1 MDDKHIIKLLFDRS
15 EQALALLARQFGPR
29 LLLTAR
35 NILGDA
41 QDAEECVNDGY
52 LCLWNTVPVERPR
65 LFAAYLYK
73 ILRNLAMKRL
83 TRNRAE
89 KRSPVFEE
97 LVSELE
103 DYLPS
108 AETVESQMEQREL
121 KRLIEEFL
129 DSLTP
134 ENRKIFMRRYWFSES
149 YEKIA
154 KDLGLSK
161 SNVSMH
167 LKRTKEKMRKFLEE
181 RGVNV

>member
-1 MDDKHIIKLLFDRS
+1 MSDEEIM
-15 EQALALLARQFGPR
+15 EM
-29 LLLTAR
+29 LLLRAEESISVMDEKYGASCR
-35 NILGDA
+35 KIAMGILGNE
-41 QDAEECVNDGY
+41 QDAEECVNDAY

-89 KRSPVFEE
+89 KRSPAFEE